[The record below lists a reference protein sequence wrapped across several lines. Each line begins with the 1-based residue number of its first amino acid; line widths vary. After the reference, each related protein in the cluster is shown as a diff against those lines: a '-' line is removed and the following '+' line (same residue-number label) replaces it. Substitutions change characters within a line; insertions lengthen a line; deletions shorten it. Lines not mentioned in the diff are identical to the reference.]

1 MYEQLRRVTTIMLT
15 ASDGNEVSEISDS
28 RRLYRRS
35 YCVSAHAPIEKVGGS
50 QSQGLFPDP
59 SRFRPAVSVSTI
71 LRELDQLR
79 NCHI

>member
-1 MYEQLRRVTTIMLT
+1 MYEQLRRVTT
-15 ASDGNEVSEISDS
+15 SCS
-28 RRLYRRS
+28 RRPTATRYQRSAIHGGYTERS